1 MCVQTE
7 IKAALEKAN
16 TAREGSKSESKVIL
30 DQLKAVRVRIKAA
43 SQERELLYQQQQ
55 SMQATRNA
63 QQKSLTEM
71 RKNLRFEDVSQVEAK
86 VRELE
91 AQISHGQCAD
101 LKEEKKVMLEIKQL
115 NATKSMIAQYNAHK
129 ASVVDDTEARS
140 DVERRKAEATAR
152 LDAAKKEAEQLDKA
166 LKEIQA
172 KQQGDA
178 PTNTNDLW
186 KEQKELYNK
195 IKEHRAEIRK
205 VM

>member
-1 MCVQTE
+1 MT
-7 IKAALEKAN
+7 
-16 TAREGSKSESKVIL
+16 
-30 DQLKAVRVRIKAA
+30 
-43 SQERELLYQQQQ
+43 
-55 SMQATRNA
+55 ATRVA
-63 QQKSLTEM
+63 QQKSLGDL

-91 AQISHGQCAD
+91 AKISHGQCAD

-115 NATKSMIAQYNAHK
+115 NATKSLIAQYNVHK
-129 ASVVDDTEARS
+129 ASVVDDTEARA
-140 DVERRKAEATAR
+140 DVERRKNEATAR

-172 KQQGDA
+172 KQKGDA

-186 KEQKELYNK
+186 KEQKKLYNQ

-205 VM
+205 VVML

>member
-1 MCVQTE
+1 M
-7 IKAALEKAN
+7 EKAS
-16 TAREGSKSESKVIL
+16 TAREGSKSESKTIL

-55 SMQATRNA
+55 AMTATRVA
-63 QQKSLTEM
+63 QQKSLGDL

-91 AQISHGQCAD
+91 AKISHGQCAD

-115 NATKSMIAQYNAHK
+115 NATKSLIAQYNVHK
-129 ASVVDDTEARS
+129 ASVVDDTEARA
-140 DVERRKAEATAR
+140 DVERRKNEATAR

-172 KQQGDA
+172 KQKGDA

-186 KEQKELYNK
+186 KEQKKLYNQ

-205 VM
+205 VVML